1 MSTTWSIRGE
11 FAEACSCRYLC
22 PCIVSNATGEATED
36 VCDFAMTYRIDA
48 GHFGAVDLA
57 GIAFALVAQS
67 RKVMAAGGWIVG
79 VIVDERASAAQTE
92 AVTAIASG
100 RAGGPLAAVAPL
112 IGEFR
117 GVERHPIRF
126 EQDGLRRVVTVPGV
140 LEQEVQGVASV
151 AASGECLGIDNTF
164 HPANARLNLAT
175 AAKNLI
181 ACFGIRRNDAGSQ
194 RNAHFASFA
203 WSGAA

>member
-22 PCIVSNATGEATED
+22 PCIIDNATGEATED
-36 VCDFAMTYRIDA
+36 FCDFAMTYRIDA
-48 GHFGAVDLA
+48 GHFGTVDLA
-57 GIAFALVAQS
+57 GVAFTLVAQS
-67 RKVMAAGGWIVG
+67 QKVMAAGGWIVG
-79 VIVDERASAAQTE
+79 LVVDDGASAAQAE

-126 EQDGLRRVVTVPGV
+126 EQDGFRRVVTVPGV
-140 LEQEVQGVASV
+140 VEQEVHGVASV
-151 AASGECLGIDNTF
+151 SASGECLGIDNTF
-164 HPANARLNLAT
+164 HPANTRLNLAK

-181 ACFGIRRNDAGSQ
+181 SAFGIRWNDTGSQ
-194 RNAHFASFA
+194 RNGHFAPFA